1 MLLDSNILIYAAKPA
16 FSWLQADY
24 LHEDNSVSVIT
35 KIEVLGYHQLATPDK
50 QLLEALFDNL
60 NVIGLSNEVTTLA
73 IMLRQ
78 QRKMSLGDAIIAATA
93 LAEDLPIVTR
103 NQGDFSWIENLLVI
117 NPIDGN

>member
-1 MLLDSNILIYAAKPA
+1 MLLDSNILIYAAKPE

-35 KIEVLGYHQLATPDK
+35 KIEVLGYHQLAAPDK

-60 NVIGLSNEVTTLA
+60 NVIDLSNEVITLA

-103 NQGDFSWIENLLVI
+103 NQGDFLWVENLLVI